1 MPISCPDC
9 GVSMPDTAAFCPE
22 CGRAML
28 PAVRA
33 HGMVG
38 VMPERLAGA
47 LSYFLL
53 PAIVFLLVEPYK
65 SNRFVRFHSFQFIGV
80 ALIAV
85 VIGAILRI
93 SGVVL
98 FFIPVLGPL
107 LVSLVSMVVSLA
119 FLMIWIVL
127 VIKALQGEMFK
138 LPLAGEFAEK
148 QAETASS
155 KREQSL

>member
-1 MPISCPDC
+1 
-9 GVSMPDTAAFCPE
+9 MPDTAAFCPG

-28 PAVRA
+28 PVIRA
-33 HGMVG
+33 HGRVG

-53 PAIVFLLVEPYK
+53 PAILFLLVEPYK
-65 SNRFVRFHSFQFIGV
+65 SNRFVRFHSFQFIGMG
-80 ALIAV
+80 LTAV

-107 LVSLVSMVVSLA
+107 LVSLLSMVVSLG
-119 FLMIWIVL
+119 FVMIWIVL
-127 VIKALQGEMFK
+127 IIKALQGEMFK

-148 QAETASS
+148 QAETAYS
-155 KREQSL
+155 K